1 MLDKLVAETVKHYG
15 LLQTVKIFNKSA
27 VVYEPQNEK
36 VLVLAPHMDDEMIG
50 CGGALRRHILK
61 GGDVTVVFMTDGRAG
76 NDSLLNLSGK
86 ERRTEELRLIEDPGK
101 KNLKKH

>member
-1 MLDKLVAETVKHYG
+1 
-15 LLQTVKIFNKSA
+15 
-27 VVYEPQNEK
+27 
-36 VLVLAPHMDDEMIG
+36 MIG

-86 ERRTEELRLIEDPGK
+86 ERRTGRTRINRSPERRISK
-101 KNLKKH
+101 SIKHSWNKRRHFSER